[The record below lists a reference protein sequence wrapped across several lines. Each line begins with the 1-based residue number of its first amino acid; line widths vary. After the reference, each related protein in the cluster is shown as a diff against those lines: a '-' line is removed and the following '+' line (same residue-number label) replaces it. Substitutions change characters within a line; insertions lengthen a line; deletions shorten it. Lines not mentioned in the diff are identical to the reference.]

1 VKLATHAVT
10 GHKVAVKILNKSK
23 IKQLGME
30 EKVQRE
36 INILHLCTH
45 PHIIRLYEVI
55 DTPTDIFLV
64 NEYVSGGELF
74 DYIVSKGRLSADEAR
89 NFFHQIISGV
99 EYCHFQKIV
108 HRDLKPENLLLDAN
122 LNIKIADFG
131 LSNLMRDG
139 DFLRTSCG
147 SPNYA
152 APEVISGH
160 LYAGPEVD
168 VWSCGVI
175 LYALLCGS
183 LPFDDESIPNLF
195 KKIKSGMYSLPTH
208 LSQLAKNLIPRM
220 LEVDPMKRITIP
232 EIRLHPWF
240 QHKLPPYLRH
250 PPELMEKQERIVDQE
265 VIDEVMKLPF
275 HKAYGNSL
283 SSHNNPINGLI
294 IASGGNTAAAA
305 AGAQHHH
312 HHHHAVVAASALFPT
327 GIVTRELVERAAALE
342 DSRDSDAVPKL
353 LRDLRCAY
361 ELILDHK
368 HTRLR
373 VMEVARAI
381 KEAAS
386 ATPPAFSPGG
396 SRGTTPG
403 GGSNN
408 SAHYGGNSN
417 NRYHNNYS
425 SNSSYNSTSQSPTTA
440 GAGAGAAAHAAAA
453 SSPSAQARLAEEAT
467 RALMQPRP
475 PRSIGGGPGGS
486 NSHSPYYPQQPHLP
500 GPGPPSGSTSVGGGG
515 VGGGGGGHPVIQM
528 TSSIPGNTGM
538 IAQHQHGRRT
548 RRWYLGIQSKKDPA
562 HVMNEVYKALMALG
576 CEWLQLSSYRIKCKW
591 RPNVSWSGGGGGG
604 SGSADGVG
612 GCATS
617 PSAGMAAFSIPTAGG
632 ATPEA
637 AWAKQQSQEQQQAL
651 PKSQSDSMDVDEK
664 ISGQG
669 TTSSSANGC
678 DMKVLASEGSAHFA
692 RVPNLSTPDY
702 SIKIGLTLY
711 KVQQNIYLLDF
722 QKMTGDA
729 FSFMT
734 LCANIITELKTLSA
748 ASKAQQLMAQQQQAV
763 AAAAAQQQAM
773 QQHLHQQQQQ
783 AGGGQ
788 QRYGGPPPAGPK

>member
-1 VKLATHAVT
+1 MDQAPIQIGQFILGKNLGIGAFGKVKEATHVVT
-10 GHKVAVKILNKSK
+10 GHKVAVKILNKAK

-64 NEYVSGGELF
+64 IEYVSNGELF

-89 NFFHQIISGV
+89 NFFHQIVSGV
-99 EYCHFQKIV
+99 EYCHFQKVV
-108 HRDLKPENLLLDAN
+108 HRDLKPENLLLDEN

-183 LPFDDESIPNLF
+183 LPFDDESIPSLF

-250 PPELMEKQERIVDQE
+250 PPELMEKQERVVDSE
-265 VIDEVMKLPF
+265 VIEEVLKLPF
-275 HKAYGNSL
+275 HKAYGTI
-283 SSHNNPINGLI
+283 SH
-294 IASGGNTAAAA
+294 SGSNHMLDGGVNM
-305 AGAQHHH
+305 AQHQ
-312 HHHHAVVAASALFPT
+312 FPQ
-327 GIVTRELVERAAALE
+327 GVVTRELVERAAALE
-342 DSRDSDAVPKL
+342 DNRDSGTPKL

-381 KEAAS
+381 KEATS

-403 GGSNN
+403 GQ
-408 SAHYGGNSN
+408 YGGM
-417 NRYHNNYS
+417 RYS
-425 SNSSYNSTSQSPTTA
+425 SSGGSYDGRYGGAPYSSSQSPTA
-440 GAGAGAAAHAAAA
+440 LN
-453 SSPSAQARLAEEAT
+453 SNSPSNQARLAEEAT
-467 RALMQPRP
+467 RALMQPGAGMQQSQQP
-475 PRSIGGGPGGS
+475 PQSIGVS
-486 NSHSPYYPQQPHLP
+486 S
-500 GPGPPSGSTSVGGGG
+500 
-515 VGGGGGGHPVIQM
+515 HPVVQM

-562 HVMNEVYKALMALG
+562 HVMTEVYKALTALD

-591 RPNVSWSGGGGGG
+591 RPNSE
-604 SGSADGVG
+604 SARLGMG
-612 GCATS
+612 YNTM
-617 PSAGMAAFSIPTAGG
+617 PSAGGESIAAAMDTDGAMDMDVEKDKKRTGG
-632 ATPEA
+632 ARV
-637 AWAKQQSQEQQQAL
+637 SL
-651 PKSQSDSMDVDEK
+651 
-664 ISGQG
+664 
-669 TTSSSANGC
+669 
-678 DMKVLASEGSAHFA
+678 MKVVGGENGHD
-692 RVPNLSTPDY
+692 VPVPILSTPDY
-702 SIKIGLTLY
+702 AIKIGLTLY

-722 QKMTGDA
+722 QKKTGDA

-748 ASKAQQLMAQQQQAV
+748 ASKQQALLAQQQ

-773 QQHLHQQQQQ
+773 QQ
-783 AGGGQ
+783 AGFPQGV
-788 QRYGGPPPAGPK
+788 KK

>member
-1 VKLATHAVT
+1 M
-10 GHKVAVKILNKSK
+10 KILNKAK

-74 DYIVSKGRLSADEAR
+74 DYIVSKGRLSSDEAR
-89 NFFHQIISGV
+89 NFFHQIVSGV

-108 HRDLKPENLLLDAN
+108 HRDLKPENLLLDSN

-195 KKIKSGMYSLPTH
+195 KKIKSGMYSLPSH
-208 LSQLAKNLIPRM
+208 LSQLARNLIPRM

-250 PPELMEKQERIVDQE
+250 PPDLMEKQERVVDPQ

-275 HKAYGNSL
+275 HKAYENMTIPNST
-283 SSHNNPINGLI
+283 SSNPGGDNRNPN
-294 IASGGNTAAAA
+294 AAMTSGQTT
-305 AGAQHHH
+305 QP
-312 HHHHAVVAASALFPT
+312 FF
-327 GIVTRELVERAAALE
+327 ITRELVEAAAALE
-342 DSRDSDAVPKL
+342 DSREDDAPKFV
-353 LRDLRCAY
+353 RDLRVAY

-381 KEAAS
+381 QEAAS
-386 ATPPAFSPGG
+386 ATPPAFSPGA
-396 SRGTTPG
+396 SRGASPG
-403 GGSNN
+403 TRSGYSSRGS
-408 SAHYGGNSN
+408 YIQ
-417 NRYHNNYS
+417 S
-425 SNSSYNSTSQSPTTA
+425 SNS
-440 GAGAGAAAHAAAA
+440 
-453 SSPSAQARLAEEAT
+453 PSLHHPDAQMRLAEEAAQSLMKNT
-467 RALMQPRP
+467 VGRAVM
-475 PRSIGGGPGGS
+475 
-486 NSHSPYYPQQPHLP
+486 
-500 GPGPPSGSTSVGGGG
+500 GG
-515 VGGGGGGHPVIQM
+515 VGSSHHRSLSLNNSQHQILPPAPPSLPMPGGMSVSGSSTPVVQM
-528 TSSIPGNTGM
+528 QSSIPGNVGM
-538 IAQHQHGRRT
+538 IAQHQQGRRN

-562 HVMNEVYKALMALG
+562 HVMTEVYKALMALG
-576 CEWLQLSSYRIKCKW
+576 CDWLQLSSYRIKCRW
-591 RPNVSWSGGGGGG
+591 RPQSGRMMN
-604 SGSADGVG
+604 
-612 GCATS
+612 
-617 PSAGMAAFSIPTAGG
+617 MALNQPMAGG
-632 ATPEA
+632 ETVNA
-637 AWAKQQSQEQQQAL
+637 AWNNTKGHGENFLDHGGHKANNPGL
-651 PKSQSDSMDVDEK
+651 
-664 ISGQG
+664 
-669 TTSSSANGC
+669 TTTAC
-678 DMKVLASEGSAHFA
+678 RMKVIGGDDGHSVQ
-692 RVPNLSTPDY
+692 VPNLNTPEY
-702 SIKIGLTLY
+702 CIKIGLTLY

-748 ASKAQQLMAQQQQAV
+748 ANKKQQQLLAQQQVAMAQQQAAMQ
-763 AAAAAQQQAM
+763 AAASGVM
-773 QQHLHQQQQQ
+773 P
-783 AGGGQ
+783 GV
-788 QRYGGPPPAGPK
+788 PP

>member
-1 VKLATHAVT
+1 MKLATHVVT
-10 GHKVAVKILNKSK
+10 GHKVAVKILNKAK

-45 PHIIRLYEVI
+45 PHIIRLYEVV

-64 NEYVSGGELF
+64 IEYVSGGELF

-250 PPELMEKQERIVDQE
+250 PPELMEKQERISDSE
-265 VIDEVMKLPF
+265 VIDEVLKLPF
-275 HKAYGNSL
+275 HKAYGTLTQSGANHML
-283 SSHNNPINGLI
+283 NG
-294 IASGGNTAAAA
+294 GVNM
-305 AGAQHHH
+305 AQHQ
-312 HHHHAVVAASALFPT
+312 FPR
-327 GIVTRELVERAAALE
+327 GIITRELVERAAALE
-342 DSRDSDAVPKL
+342 DSRDSDTPKL

-386 ATPPAFSPGG
+386 ATPPAFSPSG
-396 SRGTTPG
+396 SRGATPG
-403 GGSNN
+403 GS
-408 SAHYGGNSN
+408 HYGS
-417 NRYHNNYS
+417 RYS
-425 SNSSYNSTSQSPTTA
+425 SSGGGSYDGRYGSGATYSNSQSPTA
-440 GAGAGAAAHAAAA
+440 LHAN
-453 SSPSAQARLAEEAT
+453 SPSNQARLAEEAT
-467 RALMQPRP
+467 RALMQPGVGQMQQ
-475 PRSIGGGPGGS
+475 S
-486 NSHSPYYPQQPHLP
+486 QQPP
-500 GPGPPSGSTSVGGGG
+500 QNVVG
-515 VGGGGGGHPVIQM
+515 VGSHPVVQM

-562 HVMNEVYKALMALG
+562 HVMTEVYKALMALG

-591 RPNVSWSGGGGGG
+591 RPNGTNGAYGQQQVFGM
-604 SGSADGVG
+604 V
-612 GCATS
+612 
-617 PSAGMAAFSIPTAGG
+617 PSAGGESPDAAWLNRGG
-632 ATPEA
+632 AMDTDGA
-637 AWAKQQSQEQQQAL
+637 M
-651 PKSQSDSMDVDEK
+651 DMDVEK
-664 ISGQG
+664 DKKRF
-669 TTSSSANGC
+669 SARSL
-678 DMKVLASEGSAHFA
+678 MKVVGGDDGHNVL
-692 RVPNLSTPDY
+692 VPNLSTSDY

-722 QKMTGDA
+722 QKKTGDA

-748 ASKAQQLMAQQQQAV
+748 ASKQQQQQA
-763 AAAAAQQQAM
+763 ALLAQQQAAAQQQAM
-773 QQHLHQQQQQ
+773 QQ
-783 AGGGQ
+783 GGFSHPQGMQ
-788 QRYGGPPPAGPK
+788 K

>member
-1 VKLATHAVT
+1 
-10 GHKVAVKILNKSK
+10 
-23 IKQLGME
+23 ME

-45 PHIIRLYEVI
+45 PHIIRLYEVV

-183 LPFDDESIPNLF
+183 LPFDDESIPHLF

-250 PPELMEKQERIVDQE
+250 PPELMEKQERVVDGE
-265 VIDEVMKLPF
+265 VIDEVMNLPF
-275 HKAYGNSL
+275 HKALQG
-283 SSHNNPINGLI
+283 
-294 IASGGNTAAAA
+294 SG
-305 AGAQHHH
+305 
-312 HHHHAVVAASALFPT
+312 FPSNQ
-327 GIVTRELVERAAALE
+327 IVTREMVASAAALE
-342 DSRDSDAVPKL
+342 DNRESDTPKL
-353 LRDLRCAY
+353 WRDLRCAY

-373 VMEVARAI
+373 VMEVARAN

-386 ATPPAFSPGG
+386 ATPPAFSPGA
-396 SRGTTPG
+396 SRGATPG
-403 GGSNN
+403 GHFGTRYSIGSGSSGSYDGRN
-408 SAHYGGNSN
+408 YPGGSI
-417 NRYHNNYS
+417 
-425 SNSSYNSTSQSPTTA
+425 QSPSMNA
-440 GAGAGAAAHAAAA
+440 PLNQ
-453 SSPSAQARLAEEAT
+453 SRLAEEAT
-467 RALMQPRP
+467 RALMQTGQSTP
-475 PRSIGGGPGGS
+475 PVPAAI
-486 NSHSPYYPQQPHLP
+486 
-500 GPGPPSGSTSVGGGG
+500 V
-515 VGGGGGGHPVIQM
+515 QM
-528 TSSIPGNTGM
+528 TSSIPGNIGM
-538 IAQHQHGRRT
+538 IAQHQHGRRN

-562 HVMNEVYKALMALG
+562 HVMKEVYKALYSLG
-576 CEWLQLSSYRIKCKW
+576 CEWLQLSSYRIKCRW
-591 RPNVSWSGGGGGG
+591 RPNIARQGGYNLSAWKQAQQSGLNEN
-604 SGSADGVG
+604 
-612 GCATS
+612 ATEMEVDNH
-617 PSAGMAAFSIPTAGG
+617 GEMRVIAGG
-632 ATPEA
+632 DGHYTP
-637 AWAKQQSQEQQQAL
+637 
-651 PKSQSDSMDVDEK
+651 
-664 ISGQG
+664 
-669 TTSSSANGC
+669 
-678 DMKVLASEGSAHFA
+678 
-692 RVPNLSTPDY
+692 VPNLSTQDY
-702 SIKIGLTLY
+702 CIKIGLTLY
-711 KVQQNIYLLDF
+711 KVQQSIYLLDF

-748 ASKAQQLMAQQQQAV
+748 ASK
-763 AAAAAQQQAM
+763 
-773 QQHLHQQQQQ
+773 QQQQQ
-783 AGGGQ
+783 AMMAQ
-788 QRYGGPPPAGPK
+788 QQVLVDQQVPVDMQQQYSGMSK

>member
-1 VKLATHAVT
+1 MEQAPVQIGQFILGKNLGIGAFGKVKLATHAVT
-10 GHKVAVKILNKSK
+10 GHKVAVKILNKAK

-250 PPELMEKQERIVDQE
+250 PPELMEKQERVVDRE

-275 HKAYGNSL
+275 HKAYGSMTSN
-283 SSHNNPINGLI
+283 
-294 IASGGNTAAAA
+294 GGNHLMN
-305 AGAQHHH
+305 GVMNVPQHQLPH
-312 HHHHAVVAASALFPT
+312 
-327 GIVTRELVERAAALE
+327 GIITRELVERAAALE
-342 DSRDSDAVPKL
+342 DNRDSDTPKV

-403 GGSNN
+403 GS
-408 SAHYGGNSN
+408 HYGGNRYASGGGSYDGRQYGSN
-417 NRYHNNYS
+417 ISYS
-425 SNSSYNSTSQSPTTA
+425 STSM
-440 GAGAGAAAHAAAA
+440 
-453 SSPSAQARLAEEAT
+453 SPSAATHGASPSNQARLAEEAA
-467 RALMQPRP
+467 RALMQP
-475 PRSIGGGPGGS
+475 GGS
-486 NSHSPYYPQQPHLP
+486 QQAQYQASSQQAPSP
-500 GPGPPSGSTSVGGGG
+500 VG
-515 VGGGGGGHPVIQM
+515 VSGHPVVQM

-591 RPNVSWSGGGGGG
+591 KPNVPRGTYRNNFGMVPPAGGETPDGAWNKAD
-604 SGSADGVG
+604 ADG
-612 GCATS
+612 
-617 PSAGMAAFSIPTAGG
+617 
-632 ATPEA
+632 
-637 AWAKQQSQEQQQAL
+637 
-651 PKSQSDSMDVDEK
+651 SMDVAMDVDAKEK
-664 ISGQG
+664 RSAVQSKMRVISGDDG
-669 TTSSSANGC
+669 H
-678 DMKVLASEGSAHFA
+678 LA
-692 RVPNLSTPDY
+692 RVPNLSMHDY

-722 QKMTGDA
+722 QKTTGDA

-748 ASKAQQLMAQQQQAV
+748 ASKQAQQALLVQQQA
-763 AAAAAQQQAM
+763 AAAAAQQHTM
-773 QQHLHQQQQQ
+773 Q
-783 AGGGQ
+783 GG
-788 QRYGGPPPAGPK
+788 RYQGMSK

>member
-1 VKLATHAVT
+1 MDQAPVQIGQFILGKNLGIGAFGKVKLATHAVT
-10 GHKVAVKILNKSK
+10 GHKVAVKILNKAK

-208 LSQLAKNLIPRM
+208 LSQLARNLIPRM

-250 PPELMEKQERIVDQE
+250 PPELMEKQERVVDSE

-275 HKAYGNSL
+275 HKVPL
-283 SSHNNPINGLI
+283 HFPI
-294 IASGGNTAAAA
+294 
-305 AGAQHHH
+305 
-312 HHHHAVVAASALFPT
+312 
-327 GIVTRELVERAAALE
+327 TRELVEQAAALE
-342 DSRDSDAVPKL
+342 DSRDSETTPKL

-381 KEAAS
+381 QEAAS

-396 SRGTTPG
+396 SRGATPG
-403 GGSNN
+403 GSGS
-408 SAHYGGNSN
+408 
-417 NRYHNNYS
+417 
-425 SNSSYNSTSQSPTTA
+425 
-440 GAGAGAAAHAAAA
+440 GA
-453 SSPSAQARLAEEAT
+453 
-467 RALMQPRP
+467 
-475 PRSIGGGPGGS
+475 GGPGGITAGS
-486 NSHSPYYPQQPHLP
+486 
-500 GPGPPSGSTSVGGGG
+500 GPGSFDARYHHHHPSGQSPLLGQPPAGVAEEAARQLLQTSQVSNPTP
-515 VGGGGGGHPVIQM
+515 PVVQM
-528 TSSIPGNTGM
+528 MSSIPGNETM

-562 HVMNEVYKALMALG
+562 HVMKEVYKALHALG
-576 CEWLQLSSYRIKCKW
+576 CEWLQLSSYRIKCRW
-591 RPNVSWSGGGGGG
+591 RPNIARGGGTQV
-604 SGSADGVG
+604 SAWKT
-612 GCATS
+612 AQQQY
-617 PSAGMAAFSIPTAGG
+617 AAMAAGG
-632 ATPEA
+632 ALEDDV
-637 AWAKQQSQEQQQAL
+637 SMEIEQQKVAA
-651 PKSQSDSMDVDEK
+651 
-664 ISGQG
+664 
-669 TTSSSANGC
+669 TTANHMRVIAG
-678 DMKVLASEGSAHFA
+678 DDGHYKG
-692 RVPNLSTPDY
+692 VPNLSTPDY
-702 SIKIGLTLY
+702 CIKIGLTLY
-711 KVQQNIYLLDF
+711 KVQQSIYLLDF

-748 ASKAQQLMAQQQQAV
+748 ASKQQQQQQQQQA
-763 AAAAAQQQAM
+763 ALMAAAAQQQ
-773 QQHLHQQQQQ
+773 QQQQQ
-783 AGGGQ
+783 Q
-788 QRYGGPPPAGPK
+788 QHP

>member
-1 VKLATHAVT
+1 MEQPPVQIGQYVLGKNLGIGAFGKVKLATHAIT
-10 GHKVAVKILNKSK
+10 GHKVAVKILNKAK

-89 NFFHQIISGV
+89 NFFHQIVSGV

-108 HRDLKPENLLLDAN
+108 HRDLKPENLLLDSN

-195 KKIKSGMYSLPTH
+195 KKIKSGMYSLPSH
-208 LSQLAKNLIPRM
+208 LSQLARNLIPRM

-250 PPELMEKQERIVDQE
+250 PPELMEKQERVIDPA

-275 HKAYGNSL
+275 HKAYQHLMEGGMMNGNGVPLNQPTHSL
-283 SSHNNPINGLI
+283 IS
-294 IASGGNTAAAA
+294 
-305 AGAQHHH
+305 
-312 HHHHAVVAASALFPT
+312 
-327 GIVTRELVERAAALE
+327 RELVESAASLE
-342 DSRDSDAVPKL
+342 DCREDGAPKV
-353 LRDLRCAY
+353 LRDLRVAY

-381 KEAAS
+381 REAAS

-403 GGSNN
+403 GYPGSMGSAPGSYAGSGYGSAN
-408 SAHYGGNSN
+408 SPSTH
-417 NRYHNNYS
+417 HNQV
-425 SNSSYNSTSQSPTTA
+425 SQS
-440 GAGAGAAAHAAAA
+440 
-453 SSPSAQARLAEEAT
+453 RMAEEAAK
-467 RALMQPRP
+467 ALLQPGAARGSGGGTIHTP
-475 PRSIGGGPGGS
+475 PPSSIPSSIGSGA
-486 NSHSPYYPQQPHLP
+486 SPH
-500 GPGPPSGSTSVGGGG
+500 V
-515 VGGGGGGHPVIQM
+515 VQM
-528 TSSIPGNTGM
+528 QSSIPGNIGM
-538 IAQHQHGRRT
+538 IAQHQHGRRN

-562 HVMNEVYKALMALG
+562 HVMTEVYKALMALG
-576 CEWLQLSSYRIKCKW
+576 CEWLQLSSYRIKCRWK
-591 RPNVSWSGGGGGG
+591 PNMSRESLKRQIAMPMAGGETPDRAWDSGGG
-604 SGSADGVG
+604 ATDMNIDDDGKQYPNESKTKCMG
-612 GCATS
+612 TS
-617 PSAGMAAFSIPTAGG
+617 NAVS
-632 ATPEA
+632 
-637 AWAKQQSQEQQQAL
+637 
-651 PKSQSDSMDVDEK
+651 
-664 ISGQG
+664 
-669 TTSSSANGC
+669 
-678 DMKVLASEGSAHFA
+678 
-692 RVPNLSTPDY
+692 VPDLSTKEY
-702 SIKIGLTLY
+702 CIKIGLTLY
-711 KVQQNIYLLDF
+711 KVQQSIYLLDF

-748 ASKAQQLMAQQQQAV
+748 ASKQQQALLAQQQA
-763 AAAAAQQQAM
+763 AAAAAQQQAV
-773 QQHLHQQQQQ
+773 LAA
-783 AGGGQ
+783 AGGRQ
-788 QRYGGPPPAGPK
+788 FHPHK

>member
-1 VKLATHAVT
+1 
-10 GHKVAVKILNKSK
+10 
-23 IKQLGME
+23 ME

-122 LNIKIADFG
+122 DNIKIADFG

-250 PPELMEKQERIVDQE
+250 PPELMEKQERVVDAQ

-275 HKAYGNSL
+275 HKAYGSFA
-283 SSHNNPINGLI
+283 HQNGT
-294 IASGGNTAAAA
+294 SNHSMNGS
-305 AGAQHHH
+305 
-312 HHHHAVVAASALFPT
+312 AVPQCPT
-327 GIVTRELVERAAALE
+327 VSRELIEKAAALE
-342 DSRDSDAVPKL
+342 DNRDSDTPKL

-396 SRGTTPG
+396 SRGATPG
-403 GGSNN
+403 GSHYGSN
-408 SAHYGGNSN
+408 SGRYGAGASGGSYDGRSYGSN
-417 NRYHNNYS
+417 Q
-425 SNSSYNSTSQSPTTA
+425 SYTSSQSPTTLN
-440 GAGAGAAAHAAAA
+440 
-453 SSPSAQARLAEEAT
+453 SPANQARVAEEAT
-467 RALMQPRP
+467 RALTQPGSQQHSMPHP
-475 PRSIGGGPGGS
+475 PASVAQTPPIG
-486 NSHSPYYPQQPHLP
+486 
-500 GPGPPSGSTSVGGGG
+500 VVG
-515 VGGGGGGHPVIQM
+515 VGSHPVVQM

-562 HVMNEVYKALMALG
+562 HVMTEVYKALMALG
-576 CEWLQLSSYRIKCKW
+576 CQWLQLSSYRIKCKW
-591 RPNVSWSGGGGGG
+591 RPNGPRQSVIPGFHSGFSGMSMPAGGETP
-604 SGSADGVG
+604 D
-612 GCATS
+612 
-617 PSAGMAAFSIPTAGG
+617 AAFQKTSG
-632 ATPEA
+632 AM
-637 AWAKQQSQEQQQAL
+637 
-651 PKSQSDSMDVDEK
+651 DMDGDVSMDGGKEK
-664 ISGQG
+664 Q
-669 TTSSSANGC
+669 SSPHKAP
-678 DMKVLASEGSAHFA
+678 DFMKVVAGDDGHQVT
-692 RVPNLSTPDY
+692 VPNLSTENY

-722 QKMTGDA
+722 QKKTGDA

-748 ASKAQQLMAQQQQAV
+748 ASRQQQLLQQQQA

-773 QQHLHQQQQQ
+773 Q
-783 AGGGQ
+783 A
-788 QRYGGPPPAGPK
+788 QRHALSGN

>member
-1 VKLATHAVT
+1 
-10 GHKVAVKILNKSK
+10 
-23 IKQLGME
+23 ME

-64 NEYVSGGELF
+64 NEYVAGGELF

-122 LNIKIADFG
+122 NNIKLADFG

-139 DFLRTSCG
+139 EFLRTSCG

-232 EIRLHPWF
+232 EIRMHPWF

-265 VIDEVMKLPF
+265 VIDEVMELPF
-275 HKAYGNSL
+275 HKAYGNHAL
-283 SSHNNPINGLI
+283 PNNNNNNNNGPN
-294 IASGGNTAAAA
+294 APPPGQQQQQQP
-305 AGAQHHH
+305 QHP
-312 HHHHAVVAASALFPT
+312 FPT
-327 GIVTRELVERAAALE
+327 GLVTRELVETAAALE
-342 DSRDSDAVPKL
+342 DSRDSDAPKM

-381 KEAAS
+381 QEAAS

-403 GGSNN
+403 G
-408 SAHYGGNSN
+408 HYG
-417 NRYHNNYS
+417 RYGGGGGSAGSGGDGRTGYS
-425 SNSSYNSTSQSPTTA
+425 SYSSQRSQSPTA
-440 GAGAGAAAHAAAA
+440 G
-453 SSPSAQARLAEEAT
+453 SQQTTPPQQQLLQSRLAEEAT
-467 RALMQPRP
+467 RALMHT
-475 PRSIGGGPGGS
+475 GGGS
-486 NSHSPYYPQQPHLP
+486 A
-500 GPGPPSGSTSVGGGG
+500 SGSSGGGT
-515 VGGGGGGHPVIQM
+515 GGAPHGYSQPSTPPTAVSVGGHPVVQM

-562 HVMNEVYKALMALG
+562 HVMTEVYKALTALG

-591 RPNVSWSGGGGGG
+591 RPNGPRSS
-604 SGSADGVG
+604 SHASAAFGM
-612 GCATS
+612 
-617 PSAGMAAFSIPTAGG
+617 PSAGSDSSPTAAGAAGG
-632 ATPEA
+632 SSWGKPPP
-637 AWAKQQSQEQQQAL
+637 QRG
-651 PKSQSDSMDVDEK
+651 PSDASMEIDVDSPDQK
-664 ISGQG
+664 K
-669 TTSSSANGC
+669 SSASSPALHLSGTEGN
-678 DMKVLASEGSAHFA
+678 MTVMSSEAGEYV
-692 RVPNLSTPDY
+692 RVPNLSTSEY

-711 KVQQNIYLLDF
+711 KVQQHIYLLDF

-748 ASKAQQLMAQQQQAV
+748 ASRQAQQQALYLAQQQQ
-763 AAAAAQQQAM
+763 
-773 QQHLHQQQQQ
+773 QHQHR
-783 AGGGQ
+783 ASGAPATTSTTTASRSRITATGGWRWCCFGTGTT
-788 QRYGGPPPAGPK
+788 RWCTAFLTTNNS

>member
-1 VKLATHAVT
+1 LIPPLARTLVLQVKLATHAVT
-10 GHKVAVKILNKSK
+10 GHKVAVKILNKAK

-45 PHIIRLYEVI
+45 PHIIRLYEVV

-195 KKIKSGMYSLPTH
+195 KKIKSGMYALPTH

-250 PPELMEKQERIVDQE
+250 PPELIEKQERIVDQE

-275 HKAYGNSL
+275 HKAYGGL
-283 SSHNNPINGLI
+283 VQNNGMLNGNMTIPQQQVFPNGI
-294 IASGGNTAAAA
+294 I
-305 AGAQHHH
+305 
-312 HHHHAVVAASALFPT
+312 
-327 GIVTRELVERAAALE
+327 TRELVERAAALE
-342 DSRDSDAVPKL
+342 DSRDSDASKL
-353 LRDLRCAY
+353 LKDLRCAY

-403 GGSNN
+403 GHYSNRY
-408 SAHYGGNSN
+408 SAGNSYDG
-417 NRYHNNYS
+417 RTHS
-425 SNSSYNSTSQSPTTA
+425 SNMSYNSTSQSPT
-440 GAGAGAAAHAAAA
+440 AAHT
-453 SSPSAQARLAEEAT
+453 SPSPSSQQARLAEETT
-467 RALMQPRP
+467 RALMQP
-475 PRSIGGGPGGS
+475 GGS
-486 NSHSPYYPQQPHLP
+486 KGQYPLSNVSGQT
-500 GPGPPSGSTSVGGGG
+500 PPPTVG
-515 VGGGGGGHPVIQM
+515 VGGHPVVQM

-562 HVMNEVYKALMALG
+562 HVMTEVYKALMALG

-591 RPNVSWSGGGGGG
+591 RPNLPKSHPGGF
-604 SGSADGVG
+604 AI
-612 GCATS
+612 
-617 PSAGMAAFSIPTAGG
+617 PSAGGE
-632 ATPEA
+632 TPQA
-637 AWAKQQSQEQQQAL
+637 AWAQA
-651 PKSQSDSMDVDEK
+651 SAARGQSDSSMEIDADNKDKKAPSNV
-664 ISGQG
+664 S
-669 TTSSSANGC
+669 
-678 DMKVLASEGSAHFA
+678 MKVIAGDDGHLL
-692 RVPNLSTPDY
+692 RVPILSTPDY

-748 ASKAQQLMAQQQQAV
+748 ASKQAQQQALLAQQH
-763 AAAAAQQQAM
+763 AAAAAQQQAI
-773 QQHLHQQQQQ
+773 QQGARFTPGAQ
-783 AGGGQ
+783 
-788 QRYGGPPPAGPK
+788 GPPK

>member
-1 VKLATHAVT
+1 MEQPPVQIGQYILGKNLGIGAFGKVKLATHAIT
-10 GHKVAVKILNKSK
+10 NHKVAVKILNKAK

-89 NFFHQIISGV
+89 NFFHQIVSGV

-108 HRDLKPENLLLDAN
+108 HRDLKPENLLLDSN

-195 KKIKSGMYSLPTH
+195 KKIKSGMYSLPSH
-208 LSQLAKNLIPRM
+208 LSQLARNLIPRM

-250 PPELMEKQERIVDQE
+250 PPELMEKQERVVDPA
-265 VIDEVMKLPF
+265 VIDEVLKLPF
-275 HKAYGNSL
+275 HKAYQHLMNGAAMNGGPNSVPQNQP
-283 SSHNNPINGLI
+283 HPLI
-294 IASGGNTAAAA
+294 
-305 AGAQHHH
+305 
-312 HHHHAVVAASALFPT
+312 P
-327 GIVTRELVERAAALE
+327 RELVERAAALE
-342 DSRDSDAVPKL
+342 DTREEGAPKV
-353 LRDLRCAY
+353 LRDLRVAY

-381 KEAAS
+381 REAAS

-403 GGSNN
+403 GYAGSMGSVPGSYAGSGYG
-408 SAHYGGNSN
+408 SAN
-417 NRYHNNYS
+417 
-425 SNSSYNSTSQSPTTA
+425 
-440 GAGAGAAAHAAAA
+440 
-453 SSPSAQARLAEEAT
+453 SPSAHHHGQLGQSRVAEEAA
-467 RALMQPRP
+467 RALLHPGTARGGA
-475 PRSIGGGPGGS
+475 GGGPTHTPPPSSIPSSILSGGS
-486 NSHSPYYPQQPHLP
+486 PH
-500 GPGPPSGSTSVGGGG
+500 V
-515 VGGGGGGHPVIQM
+515 VQM
-528 TSSIPGNTGM
+528 QSSIPGNIGM
-538 IAQHQHGRRT
+538 IAQHQHGRRN

-562 HVMNEVYKALMALG
+562 HVMTEVYKALMALG
-576 CEWLQLSSYRIKCKW
+576 CEWLQLSSYRIKCRWK
-591 RPNVSWSGGGGGG
+591 PNVPRESLRRQMMFPESGGETPDRAWEN
-604 SGSADGVG
+604 S
-612 GCATS
+612 
-617 PSAGMAAFSIPTAGG
+617 GG
-632 ATPEA
+632 ATDMNIDDDGKLNTHEI
-637 AWAKQQSQEQQQAL
+637 KT
-651 PKSQSDSMDVDEK
+651 KCVGTDDDVSIPD
-664 ISGQG
+664 
-669 TTSSSANGC
+669 
-678 DMKVLASEGSAHFA
+678 
-692 RVPNLSTPDY
+692 LSTKEY
-702 SIKIGLTLY
+702 CIKCGLTLY
-711 KVQQNIYLLDF
+711 KVQQSIYLLDF

-748 ASKAQQLMAQQQQAV
+748 ASKHQQALLAQQQA
-763 AAAAAQQQAM
+763 AAAAAQQQAAIAA
-773 QQHLHQQQQQ
+773 
-783 AGGGQ
+783 AGSRQ
-788 QRYGGPPPAGPK
+788 FHPHK

>member
-1 VKLATHAVT
+1 
-10 GHKVAVKILNKSK
+10 
-23 IKQLGME
+23 ME

-74 DYIVSKGRLSADEAR
+74 DYIVSKGRLSSDEAR
-89 NFFHQIISGV
+89 NFFHQIVSGV

-108 HRDLKPENLLLDAN
+108 HRDLKPENLLLDSN

-195 KKIKSGMYSLPTH
+195 KKIKSGMYSLPSH
-208 LSQLAKNLIPRM
+208 LSQLARNLIPRM

-250 PPELMEKQERIVDQE
+250 PPELMEKQERVVDPQ

-275 HKAYGNSL
+275 HKAYDHLSNGNHSNIMN
-283 SSHNNPINGLI
+283 SNGVHQPLI
-294 IASGGNTAAAA
+294 S
-305 AGAQHHH
+305 
-312 HHHHAVVAASALFPT
+312 
-327 GIVTRELVERAAALE
+327 RELVEVAAALE
-342 DSRDSDAVPKL
+342 DSRENDAPKVV
-353 LRDLRCAY
+353 RDLRVAY

-373 VMEVARAI
+373 VMEVARAM
-381 KEAAS
+381 EMAAS
-386 ATPPAFSPGG
+386 ATPPAFSPGA
-396 SRGTTPG
+396 SRGTSPG
-403 GGSNN
+403 GGR
-408 SAHYGGNSN
+408 A
-417 NRYHNNYS
+417 S
-425 SNSSYNSTSQSPTTA
+425 SGYTSRGSSYGHHSASESQ
-440 GAGAGAAAHAAAA
+440 
-453 SSPSAQARLAEEAT
+453 RMAEEA
-467 RALMQPRP
+467 AQLLMQR
-475 PRSIGGGPGGS
+475 GS
-486 NSHSPYYPQQPHLP
+486 NSGSSSVHERMRSGNQSSQVIPPPTPPSLVIP
-500 GPGPPSGSTSVGGGG
+500 GPGTGNNT
-515 VGGGGGGHPVIQM
+515 PVVQM
-528 TSSIPGNTGM
+528 QSSIPGNVGM
-538 IAQHQHGRRT
+538 IAQHQHGRRN

-562 HVMNEVYKALMALG
+562 HVMTEVYKALLALG
-576 CEWLQLSSYRIKCKW
+576 CEWLQLSSYRIKCRW
-591 RPNVSWSGGGGGG
+591 RPNAPNGKIAPDPRRGSSIPQPMAGGENPDGAWNQNLQNSVGDAHGSDMAIDDDMQQGGGNR
-604 SGSADGVG
+604 
-612 GCATS
+612 
-617 PSAGMAAFSIPTAGG
+617 
-632 ATPEA
+632 EN
-637 AWAKQQSQEQQQAL
+637 K
-651 PKSQSDSMDVDEK
+651 
-664 ISGQG
+664 
-669 TTSSSANGC
+669 
-678 DMKVLASEGSAHFA
+678 MKVIAGDDGHYVQ
-692 RVPNLSTPDY
+692 VPNLNTPDY
-702 SIKIGLTLY
+702 CIKIGLTLY

-748 ASKAQQLMAQQQQAV
+748 ASKQQQAQQQALLAQQQQQQALL
-763 AAAAAQQQAM
+763 AQQQAM
-773 QQHLHQQQQQ
+773 QQQQ
-783 AGGGQ
+783 GGG
-788 QRYGGPPPAGPK
+788 GIP

>member
-1 VKLATHAVT
+1 MEQAPVQIGQYILGKNLGIGAFGKVKLATHAVT
-10 GHKVAVKILNKSK
+10 GHKVAVKILNKAK

-89 NFFHQIISGV
+89 NFFHQIVSGV

-108 HRDLKPENLLLDAN
+108 HRDLKPENLLLDSN

-195 KKIKSGMYSLPTH
+195 KKIKSGMYSLPSH
-208 LSQLAKNLIPRM
+208 LSQLARNLIPRM

-250 PPELMEKQERIVDQE
+250 PPELMEKQERVVDAQ

-275 HKAYGNSL
+275 HKAFAHLNNNGGGHGVNGSL
-283 SSHNNPINGLI
+283 P
-294 IASGGNTAAAA
+294 
-305 AGAQHHH
+305 QHQHF
-312 HHHHAVVAASALFPT
+312 V
-327 GIVTRELVERAAALE
+327 VTRELVEAAAALE
-342 DSRDSDAVPKL
+342 DSRENDAPKII
-353 LRDLRCAY
+353 RDLRVAY

-381 KEAAS
+381 QEAAS
-386 ATPPAFSPGG
+386 ATPPAFSPGA
-396 SRGTTPG
+396 SRGATPG
-403 GGSNN
+403 GRGGSGYGSHHHISGAGSYGHS
-408 SAHYGGNSN
+408 SALSH
-417 NRYHNNYS
+417 
-425 SNSSYNSTSQSPTTA
+425 SPT
-440 GAGAGAAAHAAAA
+440 GAHAAQAA
-453 SSPSAQARLAEEAT
+453 DTHARMAEEAA
-467 RALMQPRP
+467 RALMQPGSGH
-475 PRSIGGGPGGS
+475 RSQSHQSPHGGGQHPPPTPPPPHMPGGS
-486 NSHSPYYPQQPHLP
+486 SGGSGNS
-500 GPGPPSGSTSVGGGG
+500 T
-515 VGGGGGGHPVIQM
+515 PVVQM
-528 TSSIPGNTGM
+528 QSSIPGNVGM
-538 IAQHQHGRRT
+538 IAQHQHGRRN

-562 HVMNEVYKALMALG
+562 HVMTEVYKALMALG
-576 CEWLQLSSYRIKCKW
+576 CEWLQLSSYRIKCRW
-591 RPNVSWSGGGGGG
+591 RPNVPRGGG
-604 SGSADGVG
+604 SAAAAGDPRRNPQGRGPTGEMGMMPKPIDGADTPQGAWNRMQQGNPDGEGAANEMSIDDDAKAGSH
-612 GCATS
+612 
-617 PSAGMAAFSIPTAGG
+617 
-632 ATPEA
+632 TPDC
-637 AWAKQQSQEQQQAL
+637 KM
-651 PKSQSDSMDVDEK
+651 KV
-664 ISGQG
+664 ISGEDG
-669 TTSSSANGC
+669 HY
-678 DMKVLASEGSAHFA
+678 VL
-692 RVPNLSTPDY
+692 VPNLCTSDY
-702 SIKIGLTLY
+702 CIKIGLTLY
-711 KVQQNIYLLDF
+711 KVQQSIYLLDF

-748 ASKAQQLMAQQQQAV
+748 ASKQQQALMAQQQAAVV
-763 AAAAAQQQAM
+763 AAAAAQQQAAM
-773 QQHLHQQQQQ
+773 QQQQ
-783 AGGGQ
+783 AGGGAHGQ
-788 QRYGGPPPAGPK
+788 GQPPLPPHK

>member
-1 VKLATHAVT
+1 
-10 GHKVAVKILNKSK
+10 
-23 IKQLGME
+23 ME

-183 LPFDDESIPNLF
+183 LPFDDEVIPNLF

-232 EIRLHPWF
+232 EIRVHPWF

-250 PPELMEKQERIVDQE
+250 PPELIEKQERIVDQE

-275 HKAYGNSL
+275 HKAYGSL
-283 SSHNNPINGLI
+283 ISHHSPMNGVMSI
-294 IASGGNTAAAA
+294 PQHQFPSG
-305 AGAQHHH
+305 
-312 HHHHAVVAASALFPT
+312 L
-327 GIVTRELVERAAALE
+327 VTRDLVETAAALE
-342 DSRDSDAVPKL
+342 DSRDSDAPKL
-353 LRDLRCAY
+353 MRDLRCAY

-381 KEAAS
+381 REAAS

-403 GGSNN
+403 GSNSHYN
-408 SAHYGGNSN
+408 SGRAPYQT
-417 NRYHNNYS
+417 YS
-425 SNSSYNSTSQSPTTA
+425 SNISYTSTSQSPTNHT
-440 GAGAGAAAHAAAA
+440 GY
-453 SSPSAQARLAEEAT
+453 SPSAQARLAEEAT
-467 RALMQPRP
+467 RALMQPGGRSPSVQQAASQSHTPSSATP
-475 PRSIGGGPGGS
+475 PTTLGG
-486 NSHSPYYPQQPHLP
+486 Q
-500 GPGPPSGSTSVGGGG
+500 
-515 VGGGGGGHPVIQM
+515 HPVVQM
-528 TSSIPGNTGM
+528 TSSIPGNTG
-538 IAQHQHGRRT
+538 IITQNQHGRRT

-562 HVMNEVYKALMALG
+562 HVMTEVYKALMALG

-591 RPNVSWSGGGGGG
+591 RPNGG
-604 SGSADGVG
+604 SRRSAPAATSAPPAVASVPGFASTSPTGRGGVVG
-612 GCATS
+612 GS
-617 PSAGMAAFSIPTAGG
+617 SMDN
-632 ATPEA
+632 E
-637 AWAKQQSQEQQQAL
+637 
-651 PKSQSDSMDVDEK
+651 MDVDKQTPLEP
-664 ISGQG
+664 
-669 TTSSSANGC
+669 
-678 DMKVLASEGSAHFA
+678 EGPMFIIDGEGETAIHI
-692 RVPNLSTPDY
+692 PDLSTNEY
-702 SIKIGLTLY
+702 SVKIGLTLY

-748 ASKAQQLMAQQQQAV
+748 ASRQAL
-763 AAAAAQQQAM
+763 QQAM
-773 QQHLHQQQQQ
+773 LAQQQQQ
-783 AGGGQ
+783 AAQ
-788 QRYGGPPPAGPK
+788 QAH

>member
-1 VKLATHAVT
+1 MKLATHSVT
-10 GHKVAVKILNKSK
+10 GHKVAVKILNKAK

-74 DYIVSKGRLSADEAR
+74 DYIVSKGRLSSDEAR
-89 NFFHQIISGV
+89 NFFHQIVSGV

-108 HRDLKPENLLLDAN
+108 HRDLKPENLLLDSN

-195 KKIKSGMYSLPTH
+195 KKIKSGMYSLPSH
-208 LSQLAKNLIPRM
+208 LSQLARNLIPRM

-250 PPELMEKQERIVDQE
+250 PPDLMEKQERTVDPQ
-265 VIDEVMKLPF
+265 VIDEVMQLPL
-275 HKAYGNSL
+275 HKAYDHLNFNGSSQSSSSGNS
-283 SSHNNPINGLI
+283 NTNG
-294 IASGGNTAAAA
+294 A
-305 AGAQHHH
+305 
-312 HHHHAVVAASALFPT
+312 HAPQQPF
-327 GIVTRELVERAAALE
+327 ITRELVEAAAALE
-342 DSRDSDAVPKL
+342 DCREDDAPKFV
-353 LRDLRCAY
+353 RDLRVAY

-381 KEAAS
+381 QEAAS
-386 ATPPAFSPGG
+386 ATPPAFSPGA
-396 SRGTTPG
+396 SRGASPG
-403 GGSNN
+403 RSGYSSRGS
-408 SAHYGGNSN
+408 YIQNSN
-417 NRYHNNYS
+417 SPSLHQMDPHTRAAEEAAQTLMRNSRVGSGSGTASVS
-425 SNSSYNSTSQSPTTA
+425 SNSQHQVIS
-440 GAGAGAAAHAAAA
+440 
-453 SSPSAQARLAEEAT
+453 
-467 RALMQPRP
+467 
-475 PRSIGGGPGGS
+475 
-486 NSHSPYYPQQPHLP
+486 
-500 GPGPPSGSTSVGGGG
+500 PPSLQMPGNASGSST
-515 VGGGGGGHPVIQM
+515 PVVQM
-528 TSSIPGNTGM
+528 QSSIPGNVGM
-538 IAQHQHGRRT
+538 IAQHQHGRRN

-562 HVMNEVYKALMALG
+562 HVMTEVYKALMALG
-576 CEWLQLSSYRIKCKW
+576 CDWLQLSSYRIKCRW
-591 RPNVSWSGGGGGG
+591 RPHAG
-604 SGSADGVG
+604 SHQPSH
-612 GCATS
+612 TS
-617 PSAGMAAFSIPTAGG
+617 SPPQPMAGG
-632 ATPEA
+632 DSPEA
-637 AWAKQQSQEQQQAL
+637 AWNQNLQVEKGNNDMAMDYDGPQGGK
-651 PKSQSDSMDVDEK
+651 DSKMKV
-664 ISGQG
+664 ISGDDG
-669 TTSSSANGC
+669 
-678 DMKVLASEGSAHFA
+678 HFVQ
-692 RVPNLSTPDY
+692 VPMLNTPEY
-702 SIKIGLTLY
+702 CIKIGLTLY

-748 ASKAQQLMAQQQQAV
+748 ASKKQQQLL
-763 AAAAAQQQAM
+763 AQQQAA
-773 QQHLHQQQQQ
+773 LAQQQ
-783 AGGGQ
+783 AAMHAVGGVQ
-788 QRYGGPPPAGPK
+788 SQR

>member
-1 VKLATHAVT
+1 MVYPDCTGKMEQAPVQIGQFILGKNLGIGAFGKVKLATHAVT
-10 GHKVAVKILNKSK
+10 GHKVAVKILNKAK

-89 NFFHQIISGV
+89 NFFHQIVSGV

-108 HRDLKPENLLLDAN
+108 HRDLKPENLLLDSN

-195 KKIKSGMYSLPTH
+195 KKIKSGMYSLPSH
-208 LSQLAKNLIPRM
+208 LSQLARNLIPRM

-250 PPELMEKQERIVDQE
+250 PPELMEKQERVVDPQ

-275 HKAYGNSL
+275 HKAYGHPYNNGANSNHL
-283 SSHNNPINGLI
+283 NGGVNSPQHQNPQPI
-294 IASGGNTAAAA
+294 I
-305 AGAQHHH
+305 
-312 HHHHAVVAASALFPT
+312 
-327 GIVTRELVERAAALE
+327 TRELVEAAAALE
-342 DSRDSDAVPKL
+342 DSRENDAPKL
-353 LRDLRCAY
+353 VRDLRVAY

-396 SRGTTPG
+396 SRGATPG
-403 GGSNN
+403 GHRSGSG
-408 SAHYGGNSN
+408 SYHYMGSGG
-417 NRYHNNYS
+417 
-425 SNSSYNSTSQSPTTA
+425 SYDGRHHISGPAGVSQSSHSPT
-440 GAGAGAAAHAAAA
+440 AANQSQA
-453 SSPSAQARLAEEAT
+453 AQALANQARIAEEAA
-467 RALMQPRP
+467 RALMQPAPGSSSTHHHHHHHTSGQHP
-475 PRSIGGGPGGS
+475 PPTPPPPNSTGSSTPGS
-486 NSHSPYYPQQPHLP
+486 NA
-500 GPGPPSGSTSVGGGG
+500 PP
-515 VGGGGGGHPVIQM
+515 PVVQM
-528 TSSIPGNTGM
+528 QSSIPGNVGM
-538 IAQHQHGRRT
+538 IAQHQHGRRN

-562 HVMNEVYKALMALG
+562 HVMTEVYKALMALG
-576 CEWLQLSSYRIKCKW
+576 CEWLQLSSYRIKCRW
-591 RPNVSWSGGGGGG
+591 RPNVPRGGIGASSSDPRRNTPGRATGLDSGNMGEHGGGGMMPLP
-604 SGSADGVG
+604 V
-612 GCATS
+612 
-617 PSAGMAAFSIPTAGG
+617 AGG
-632 ATPEA
+632 ETPES
-637 AWAKQQSQEQQQAL
+637 AWNRSQQQQGMESDGAVEMSIDGDDKQGVAL
-651 PKSQSDSMDVDEK
+651 QPDCKMKV
-664 ISGQG
+664 ISGE
-669 TTSSSANGC
+669 
-678 DMKVLASEGSAHFA
+678 EG
-692 RVPNLSTPDY
+692 RYVPVPNLCTPDY
-702 SIKIGLTLY
+702 CIKIGLTLY
-711 KVQQNIYLLDF
+711 KVQQSIYLLDF

-748 ASKAQQLMAQQQQAV
+748 ASRQQQTLLAQQQA
-763 AAAAAQQQAM
+763 AAAAAQQAALQ
-773 QQHLHQQQQQ
+773 HQQ
-783 AGGGQ
+783 AAGSTGGGA
-788 QRYGGPPPAGPK
+788 GAPPQS

>member
-1 VKLATHAVT
+1 MEQAPVQIGQFILGKNLGIGAFGKVKLATHVVT
-10 GHKVAVKILNKSK
+10 GHKVAVKILNKAK

-64 NEYVSGGELF
+64 QEYISGGELF

-108 HRDLKPENLLLDAN
+108 HRDLKPENLLLDSN

-250 PPELMEKQERIVDQE
+250 PPELMEKQERVVDAE
-265 VIDEVMKLPF
+265 VIDEVMKLPL
-275 HKAYGNSL
+275 HKAYGASNHL
-283 SSHNNPINGLI
+283 PNGVPQHNPQIPMV
-294 IASGGNTAAAA
+294 S
-305 AGAQHHH
+305 
-312 HHHHAVVAASALFPT
+312 
-327 GIVTRELVERAAALE
+327 RELIERAAALE
-342 DSRDSDAVPKL
+342 DSRDSDTPKL

-403 GGSNN
+403 GSHHNIVGGAGSR
-408 SAHYGGNSN
+408 YGGASTSGGSGGSYDG
-417 NRYHNNYS
+417 RHHGGS
-425 SNSSYNSTSQSPTTA
+425 THSYNSTSQSPTA
-440 GAGAGAAAHAAAA
+440 LN
-453 SSPSAQARLAEEAT
+453 SPSNQARLAEDT
-467 RALMQPRP
+467 MRALMDTG
-475 PRSIGGGPGGS
+475 SGG
-486 NSHSPYYPQQPHLP
+486 QQPPTSINHPPQSVQTPTP
-500 GPGPPSGSTSVGGGG
+500 GVGG
-515 VGGGGGGHPVIQM
+515 VGSAHPVVQM

-562 HVMNEVYKALMALG
+562 HVMTEVYKALMALG

-591 RPNVSWSGGGGGG
+591 RPNSPRGFR
-604 SGSADGVG
+604 SATN
-612 GCATS
+612 ATGTS
-617 PSAGMAAFSIPTAGG
+617 NFGLAPSAGGETPDAAFRQTS
-632 ATPEA
+632 
-637 AWAKQQSQEQQQAL
+637 
-651 PKSQSDSMDVDEK
+651 SMDTDGDVAMGD
-664 ISGQG
+664 SAGQG
-669 TTSSSANGC
+669 KDKMRHPSAPTF
-678 DMKVLASEGSAHFA
+678 MKVVAGDDGHSVP
-692 RVPNLSTPDY
+692 VPNLSTPEY
-702 SIKIGLTLY
+702 AIKIGLTLY

-722 QKMTGDA
+722 QKKTGDA

-748 ASKAQQLMAQQQQAV
+748 ASKQQQLLQQQQA
-763 AAAAAQQQAM
+763 AAAAAAM
-773 QQHLHQQQQQ
+773 QQQQ
-783 AGGGQ
+783 AQQKGGF
-788 QRYGGPPPAGPK
+788 PPQGIQK

>member
-1 VKLATHAVT
+1 MEQPPVQIGQYVLGKNLGIGAFGKVKLATHAIT
-10 GHKVAVKILNKSK
+10 GHKVAVKILNKTK

-89 NFFHQIISGV
+89 NFFHQIVSGV

-108 HRDLKPENLLLDAN
+108 HRDLKPENLLLDSN

-195 KKIKSGMYSLPTH
+195 KKIKSGMYSLPSH
-208 LSQLAKNLIPRM
+208 LSQLARNLIPRM

-250 PPELMEKQERIVDQE
+250 PPELMEKQERVVDPA

-275 HKAYGNSL
+275 HKAYQHL
-283 SSHNNPINGLI
+283 LNGDMNGMSNAGSQHQAIQPLI
-294 IASGGNTAAAA
+294 
-305 AGAQHHH
+305 
-312 HHHHAVVAASALFPT
+312 
-327 GIVTRELVERAAALE
+327 TRELVDTAASLE
-342 DSRDSDAVPKL
+342 DSREEGAPKV
-353 LRDLRCAY
+353 LRDLRVAY

-381 KEAAS
+381 REAAS

-396 SRGTTPG
+396 SRGNTPG
-403 GGSNN
+403 GHSGAGS
-408 SAHYGGNSN
+408 YGGSFDP
-417 NRYHNNYS
+417 RHS
-425 SNSSYNSTSQSPTTA
+425 PASHPAQGSQS
-440 GAGAGAAAHAAAA
+440 
-453 SSPSAQARLAEEAT
+453 RVAEEAAK
-467 RALMQPRP
+467 ALLQGGGIRGG
-475 PRSIGGGPGGS
+475 IGGEAQTPPPGNIPTSISTGGS
-486 NSHSPYYPQQPHLP
+486 PH
-500 GPGPPSGSTSVGGGG
+500 V
-515 VGGGGGGHPVIQM
+515 VQM
-528 TSSIPGNTGM
+528 QSSIPGNIGM
-538 IAQHQHGRRT
+538 IAQHQHGRRN

-562 HVMNEVYKALMALG
+562 HVMTEVYKALMALG
-576 CEWLQLSSYRIKCKW
+576 CEWLQLSSYRIKCRW
-591 RPNVSWSGGGGGG
+591 RPNVSR
-604 SGSADGVG
+604 DGMRRQ
-612 GCATS
+612 
-617 PSAGMAAFSIPTAGG
+617 MAPMAGG
-632 ATPEA
+632 DTPDR
-637 AWAKQQSQEQQQAL
+637 AWDRNDAGAIEMNIDDDGNHGANERKT
-651 PKSQSDSMDVDEK
+651 KCV
-664 ISGQG
+664 G
-669 TTSSSANGC
+669 TTEFVS
-678 DMKVLASEGSAHFA
+678 
-692 RVPNLSTPDY
+692 VPDLSTSAY
-702 SIKIGLTLY
+702 CIKIGLTLY

-748 ASKAQQLMAQQQQAV
+748 ASKQQQALLAQQQAS
-763 AAAAAQQQAM
+763 AAAAQQQAA
-773 QQHLHQQQQQ
+773 LAVAG
-783 AGGGQ
+783 AGGRVLPIGKPSSHQ
-788 QRYGGPPPAGPK
+788 PHK

>member
-1 VKLATHAVT
+1 VQIGQFILGKNLGIGAFGKVKLATHVVT
-10 GHKVAVKILNKSK
+10 GHKVAVKILNKAK

-250 PPELMEKQERIVDQE
+250 PPELMEKQERVVDSE
-265 VIDEVMKLPF
+265 VIDSVLELPF
-275 HKAYGNSL
+275 HKAYGSL
-283 SSHNNPINGLI
+283 NQN
-294 IASGGNTAAAA
+294 GGNHGMNMMN
-305 AGAQHHH
+305 GAMNVPQH
-312 HHHHAVVAASALFPT
+312 LFPH
-327 GIVTRELVERAAALE
+327 GIVSRELVERAAALE
-342 DSRDSDAVPKL
+342 DSRDSDTPKL

-396 SRGTTPG
+396 SRGATPG
-403 GGSNN
+403 GS
-408 SAHYGGNSN
+408 HYGGN
-417 NRYHNNYS
+417 RFS
-425 SNSSYNSTSQSPTTA
+425 SSGGGSYDGRFYGSSSSQSPTALHGNT
-440 GAGAGAAAHAAAA
+440 
-453 SSPSAQARLAEEAT
+453 PSNQARLAEEAT
-467 RALMQPRP
+467 RALMQP
-475 PRSIGGGPGGS
+475 GLGQQQ
-486 NSHSPYYPQQPHLP
+486 QQPSP
-500 GPGPPSGSTSVGGGG
+500 NVVG
-515 VGGGGGGHPVIQM
+515 VGSHPVVQM

-562 HVMNEVYKALMALG
+562 HVMTEVYKALMSLG

-591 RPNVSWSGGGGGG
+591 RPNAPRGSSFAGRPPSSGMPGFGIM
-604 SGSADGVG
+604 
-612 GCATS
+612 
-617 PSAGMAAFSIPTAGG
+617 PSAGGE
-632 ATPEA
+632 TPEG
-637 AWAKQQSQEQQQAL
+637 AWNNQGSM
-651 PKSQSDSMDVDEK
+651 DTDGGMDVSMDVEK
-664 ISGQG
+664 DKQRGASKM
-669 TTSSSANGC
+669 SL
-678 DMKVLASEGSAHFA
+678 MKVVAGGDGHAVP
-692 RVPNLSTPDY
+692 VPNLSTEDY

-722 QKMTGDA
+722 QKKTGDA

-748 ASKAQQLMAQQQQAV
+748 ASRQQQALIAQQQAA

-773 QQHLHQQQQQ
+773 QQ
-783 AGGGQ
+783 GN
-788 QRYGGPPPAGPK
+788 YPPQSMN

>member
-1 VKLATHAVT
+1 MEQAPVKIGQYILGKNLGIGAFGKVKLATHAVT
-10 GHKVAVKILNKSK
+10 GHKVAVKILNKVK

-89 NFFHQIISGV
+89 NFFHQIVSGV

-108 HRDLKPENLLLDAN
+108 HRDLKPENLLLDSN

-195 KKIKSGMYSLPTH
+195 KKIKSGMYSLPSH
-208 LSQLAKNLIPRM
+208 LSQLARNLIPRM

-250 PPELMEKQERIVDQE
+250 PPELMEKQERVVDPL

-275 HKAYGNSL
+275 HKAYDNSNGNHASM
-283 SSHNNPINGLI
+283 NNGVSFP
-294 IASGGNTAAAA
+294 
-305 AGAQHHH
+305 QHP
-312 HHHHAVVAASALFPT
+312 L
-327 GIVTRELVERAAALE
+327 VTRKLVEAAAALE
-342 DSRDSDAVPKL
+342 DNRENDSPKVV
-353 LRDLRCAY
+353 RDLRVAY

-381 KEAAS
+381 QEAAS
-386 ATPPAFSPGG
+386 ATPPAFSPGA

-403 GGSNN
+403 IAG
-408 SAHYGGNSN
+408 
-417 NRYHNNYS
+417 
-425 SNSSYNSTSQSPTTA
+425 SSYDSRHHISSGNHSVMS
-440 GAGAGAAAHAAAA
+440 H
-453 SSPSAQARLAEEAT
+453 SPSENHAQMAEEA
-467 RALMQPRP
+467 AKVLMQPGSRGGADSDHKSGSSSSQQSQSQHLTP
-475 PRSIGGGPGGS
+475 PPQHISGGT
-486 NSHSPYYPQQPHLP
+486 
-500 GPGPPSGSTSVGGGG
+500 SGSTNSTAV
-515 VGGGGGGHPVIQM
+515 VQM
-528 TSSIPGNTGM
+528 QSSIPGNVGM
-538 IAQHQHGRRT
+538 IAQHQHGRRN

-562 HVMNEVYKALMALG
+562 HVMTEVYKALAALG
-576 CEWLQLSSYRIKCKW
+576 CEWLQLSSYRIKCRW
-591 RPNVSWSGGGGGG
+591 QPNVPRSGFSNDPRRSVTYGRTKG
-604 SGSADGVG
+604 SEFRMIP
-612 GCATS
+612 
-617 PSAGMAAFSIPTAGG
+617 PSAGGE
-632 ATPEA
+632 TPEK
-637 AWAKQQSQEQQQAL
+637 AWNQNQPGSYPGDNGAVDMTIDDDKQQSC
-651 PKSQSDSMDVDEK
+651 EK
-664 ISGQG
+664 R
-669 TTSSSANGC
+669 
-678 DMKVLASEGSAHFA
+678 MKVITGDDG
-692 RVPNLSTPDY
+692 RYIPVPNLNTQDY
-702 SIKIGLTLY
+702 CIKIGLTLY
-711 KVQQNIYLLDF
+711 KVQQSIYLLDF

-748 ASKAQQLMAQQQQAV
+748 ASKQQQALL
-763 AAAAAQQQAM
+763 AQQQAAAMSQQQTQIHQTAIAGQVM
-773 QQHLHQQQQQ
+773 QQH
-783 AGGGQ
+783 
-788 QRYGGPPPAGPK
+788 K

>member
-1 VKLATHAVT
+1 VT
-10 GHKVAVKILNKSK
+10 GHKVAVKILNKVK

-45 PHIIRLYEVI
+45 PHIIRLYEVV

-122 LNIKIADFG
+122 LTIKIADFG

-250 PPELMEKQERIVDQE
+250 PPELIEKQERIVDQE

-275 HKAYGNSL
+275 QKAYGRLNQSR
-283 SSHNNPINGLI
+283 PI
-294 IASGGNTAAAA
+294 SGGINIS
-305 AGAQHHH
+305 G
-312 HHHHAVVAASALFPT
+312 F
-327 GIVTRELVERAAALE
+327 VTRELVVTAASLE
-342 DSRDSDAVPKL
+342 DSRDSDAPKL

-381 KEAAS
+381 KESAS
-386 ATPPAFSPGG
+386 ATPPAFSPGS

-403 GGSNN
+403 GGG
-408 SAHYGGNSN
+408 HYGGQ
-417 NRYHNNYS
+417 RYGGG
-425 SNSSYNSTSQSPTTA
+425 SSYEARNFVGGSYTSHPHSPT
-440 GAGAGAAAHAAAA
+440 GNSL
-453 SSPSAQARLAEEAT
+453 SSPSQQARLAEAAT
-467 RALMQPRP
+467 RALMVPGSGQSQYASQSGLPTP
-475 PRSIGGGPGGS
+475 PGS
-486 NSHSPYYPQQPHLP
+486 V
-500 GPGPPSGSTSVGGGG
+500 SGTHTV
-515 VGGGGGGHPVIQM
+515 VQM
-528 TSSIPGNTGM
+528 TSSIPGNTGI
-538 IAQHQHGRRT
+538 IAQHEAGRRT

-562 HVMNEVYKALMALG
+562 HVMTEVYKALMALG

-591 RPNVSWSGGGGGG
+591 RPNHSAKHGGPGGGVPFMMPSGGG
-604 SGSADGVG
+604 D
-612 GCATS
+612 S
-617 PSAGMAAFSIPTAGG
+617 PQ
-632 ATPEA
+632 A
-637 AWAKQQSQEQQQAL
+637 AWTQPL
-651 PKSQSDSMDVDEK
+651 PPCSMDMDVDLKDGRTFTTEPTGPMMVVGVD
-664 ISGQG
+664 GQFI
-669 TTSSSANGC
+669 
-678 DMKVLASEGSAHFA
+678 H
-692 RVPNLSTPDY
+692 VPNLSTAEY
-702 SIKIGLTLY
+702 SVKIGLTLY

-748 ASKAQQLMAQQQQAV
+748 ASRQAQQQALL
-763 AAAAAQQQAM
+763 AQQQAM
-773 QQHLHQQQQQ
+773 QQQ
-783 AGGGQ
+783 
-788 QRYGGPPPAGPK
+788 PPR

>member
-1 VKLATHAVT
+1 MEQPPLVQIGQFILGKNLGIGAFGKVKLATHAVT
-10 GHKVAVKILNKSK
+10 GHKVAVKILNKAK

-74 DYIVSKGRLSADEAR
+74 DHIVSKGRLSADEAR

-99 EYCHFQKIV
+99 EYSHFQKIV

-122 LNIKIADFG
+122 HNIKIADFG

-195 KKIKSGMYSLPTH
+195 KKIKSGMYALPTH

-250 PPELMEKQERIVDQE
+250 PPELIEKQERIVDQE

-275 HKAYGNSL
+275 HKAYGGNNFANNS
-283 SSHNNPINGLI
+283 PMNGI
-294 IASGGNTAAAA
+294 SQYPPA
-305 AGAQHHH
+305 
-312 HHHHAVVAASALFPT
+312 
-327 GIVTRELVERAAALE
+327 GIVTRELVEQAASLE
-342 DSRDSDAVPKL
+342 DSRDTDAPKL

-373 VMEVARAI
+373 IMEVARTI
-381 KEAAS
+381 KEAQS

-403 GGSNN
+403 GTHYSSGS
-408 SAHYGGNSN
+408 
-417 NRYHNNYS
+417 RYNNYS
-425 SNSSYNSTSQSPTTA
+425 SNMSYSSTSQSPTSSGQQISPGANQA
-440 GAGAGAAAHAAAA
+440 GLAEAVNRAILQPGTAAAH
-453 SSPSAQARLAEEAT
+453 SIQSP
-467 RALMQPRP
+467 PV
-475 PRSIGGGPGGS
+475 
-486 NSHSPYYPQQPHLP
+486 
-500 GPGPPSGSTSVGGGG
+500 SGSV
-515 VGGGGGGHPVIQM
+515 VQM
-528 TSSIPGNTGM
+528 TSSIPGNSGM
-538 IAQHQHGRRT
+538 IAQHQHGKRT
-548 RRWYLGIQSKKDPA
+548 RRWYLGIQSKKEPA
-562 HVMNEVYKALMALG
+562 RVMNEVYKALLALG

-591 RPNVSWSGGGGGG
+591 KPNQSAPKATGLSTLFDAPAGTSVSSSRMDVETSGGDSKAQTPPFTVDSVMTVIGGE
-604 SGSADGVG
+604 DGHG
-612 GCATS
+612 
-617 PSAGMAAFSIPTAGG
+617 I
-632 ATPEA
+632 
-637 AWAKQQSQEQQQAL
+637 
-651 PKSQSDSMDVDEK
+651 
-664 ISGQG
+664 
-669 TTSSSANGC
+669 
-678 DMKVLASEGSAHFA
+678 H
-692 RVPNLSTPDY
+692 VPNLATSDY

-748 ASKAQQLMAQQQQAV
+748 ASKQQA
-763 AAAAAQQQAM
+763 
-773 QQHLHQQQQQ
+773 LLQQQQQ
-783 AGGGQ
+783 Q
-788 QRYGGPPPAGPK
+788 QQQQQGMPHPSAHQS

>member
-1 VKLATHAVT
+1 MT
-10 GHKVAVKILNKSK
+10 GHKVAVKILNKAK
-23 IKQLGME
+23 IKQLGMD

-108 HRDLKPENLLLDAN
+108 HRDLKPENLLLDDK

-208 LSQLAKNLIPRM
+208 LSQLARNLIPRM

-250 PPELMEKQERIVDQE
+250 PPELMEKQERVVDQE

-275 HKAYGNSL
+275 HKAYGNVVHS
-283 SSHNNPINGLI
+283 NGL
-294 IASGGNTAAAA
+294 S
-305 AGAQHHH
+305 AGMEFPHQQI
-312 HHHHAVVAASALFPT
+312 PT
-327 GIVTRELVERAAALE
+327 GIITRELVERAASLE
-342 DSRDSDAVPKL
+342 DSRDESPKL

-403 GGSNN
+403 G
-408 SAHYGGNSN
+408 H
-417 NRYHNNYS
+417 YS
-425 SNSSYNSTSQSPTTA
+425 SNRYSAGNSYDGRTYSSNISYSSHSQSPTA
-440 GAGAGAAAHAAAA
+440 QHA
-453 SSPSAQARLAEEAT
+453 SPSQQARLAEEAT
-467 RALMQPRP
+467 RALMQP
-475 PRSIGGGPGGS
+475 SS
-486 NSHSPYYPQQPHLP
+486 ATQPHY
-500 GPGPPSGSTSVGGGG
+500 PPQAGQTPPASVN
-515 VGGGGGGHPVIQM
+515 VGGHPPVQM
-528 TSSIPGNTGM
+528 TSSIPGNTNM

-562 HVMNEVYKALMALG
+562 HVMTEVYKALMSLG
-576 CEWLQLSSYRIKCKW
+576 CQWLQLSSYRIKCKW
-591 RPNVSWSGGGGGG
+591 WPNVPRKPVSSGGLLA
-604 SGSADGVG
+604 SML
-612 GCATS
+612 
-617 PSAGMAAFSIPTAGG
+617 PSAGAD
-632 ATPEA
+632 TPQA
-637 AWAKQQSQEQQQAL
+637 AWAQAAA
-651 PKSQSDSMDVDEK
+651 SDTSMDVDQDAK
-664 ISGQG
+664 DKLPASKYSGAG
-669 TTSSSANGC
+669 GMS
-678 DMKVLASEGSAHFA
+678 VLSPTEGEFIV
-692 RVPNLSTPDY
+692 VPNLSTGEY
-702 SIKIGLTLY
+702 SVKIGLTLY
-711 KVQQNIYLLDF
+711 KVQQSIYLLDF
-722 QKMTGDA
+722 QKMTGDS

-748 ASKAQQLMAQQQQAV
+748 ASRQVQQQAMI
-763 AAAAAQQQAM
+763 AQQQAAAL
-773 QQHLHQQQQQ
+773 QQ
-783 AGGGQ
+783 G
-788 QRYGGPPPAGPK
+788 

>member
-1 VKLATHAVT
+1 
-10 GHKVAVKILNKSK
+10 
-23 IKQLGME
+23 ME

-89 NFFHQIISGV
+89 NFFHQIVSGV

-250 PPELMEKQERIVDQE
+250 PPELMEKQERVVDGE

-275 HKAYGNSL
+275 HKAYGT
-283 SSHNNPINGLI
+283 NGANHLMNGVMTVPQHQLPHGI
-294 IASGGNTAAAA
+294 I
-305 AGAQHHH
+305 
-312 HHHHAVVAASALFPT
+312 
-327 GIVTRELVERAAALE
+327 TRELVEKAAALE
-342 DSRDSDAVPKL
+342 DNRDSDTPKV

-403 GGSNN
+403 G
-408 SAHYGGNSN
+408 
-417 NRYHNNYS
+417 
-425 SNSSYNSTSQSPTTA
+425 
-440 GAGAGAAAHAAAA
+440 
-453 SSPSAQARLAEEAT
+453 
-467 RALMQPRP
+467 
-475 PRSIGGGPGGS
+475 
-486 NSHSPYYPQQPHLP
+486 SH
-500 GPGPPSGSTSVGGGG
+500 
-515 VGGGGGGHPVIQM
+515 
-528 TSSIPGNTGM
+528 
-538 IAQHQHGRRT
+538 
-548 RRWYLGIQSKKDPA
+548 
-562 HVMNEVYKALMALG
+562 
-576 CEWLQLSSYRIKCKW
+576 
-591 RPNVSWSGGGGGG
+591 
-604 SGSADGVG
+604 
-612 GCATS
+612 
-617 PSAGMAAFSIPTAGG
+617 
-632 ATPEA
+632 
-637 AWAKQQSQEQQQAL
+637 
-651 PKSQSDSMDVDEK
+651 
-664 ISGQG
+664 
-669 TTSSSANGC
+669 
-678 DMKVLASEGSAHFA
+678 
-692 RVPNLSTPDY
+692 
-702 SIKIGLTLY
+702 
-711 KVQQNIYLLDF
+711 
-722 QKMTGDA
+722 
-729 FSFMT
+729 
-734 LCANIITELKTLSA
+734 
-748 ASKAQQLMAQQQQAV
+748 
-763 AAAAAQQQAM
+763 
-773 QQHLHQQQQQ
+773 
-783 AGGGQ
+783 
-788 QRYGGPPPAGPK
+788 

>member
-1 VKLATHAVT
+1 LATHAVT

-45 PHIIRLYEVI
+45 PHIIRLYEVV

-89 NFFHQIISGV
+89 NFFHQIVSGV
-99 EYCHFQKIV
+99 EYCHFQRIV

-250 PPELMEKQERIVDQE
+250 PPELMEKQERVVDPE
-265 VIDEVMKLPF
+265 VIDEVLKLPF
-275 HKAYGNSL
+275 HKAASFPQ
-283 SSHNNPINGLI
+283 SANP
-294 IASGGNTAAAA
+294 AS
-305 AGAQHHH
+305 
-312 HHHHAVVAASALFPT
+312 FPQ
-327 GIVTRELVERAAALE
+327 ITRELVERAASLE
-342 DSRDSDAVPKL
+342 DNRDSSYPKL

-368 HTRLR
+368 HTRMR
-373 VMEVARAI
+373 VMETARAI
-381 KEAAS
+381 REAAS
-386 ATPPAFSPGG
+386 ATPPAFSPGS
-396 SRGTTPG
+396 SRGATPG
-403 GGSNN
+403 G
-408 SAHYGGNSN
+408 H
-417 NRYHNNYS
+417 NRGYS
-425 SNSSYNSTSQSPTTA
+425 SGGGSSFDGRPFPGGSSASPTALAMQA
-440 GAGAGAAAHAAAA
+440 GANPAEAAA
-453 SSPSAQARLAEEAT
+453 
-467 RALMQPRP
+467 RALMQGGQP
-475 PRSIGGGPGGS
+475 PPTTTAPQPGGP
-486 NSHSPYYPQQPHLP
+486 
-500 GPGPPSGSTSVGGGG
+500 PPTPPIGNNTNPAV
-515 VGGGGGGHPVIQM
+515 VQM
-528 TSSIPGNTGM
+528 TSSIPGNVGM
-538 IAQHQHGRRT
+538 IAQHQHGRRN

-562 HVMNEVYKALMALG
+562 HVMTEVYKALMALG
-576 CEWLQLSSYRIKCKW
+576 CEWLQLSSYRIKCRW
-591 RPNVSWSGGGGGG
+591 RPNVPRGGYTRPPLGEFGVPQPSSGGENPEDAFRQD
-604 SGSADGVG
+604 SDGMETDDDTGREFKSESTMRVV
-612 GCATS
+612 S
-617 PSAGMAAFSIPTAGG
+617 DNEAGEVS
-632 ATPEA
+632 
-637 AWAKQQSQEQQQAL
+637 
-651 PKSQSDSMDVDEK
+651 
-664 ISGQG
+664 
-669 TTSSSANGC
+669 
-678 DMKVLASEGSAHFA
+678 
-692 RVPNLSTPDY
+692 VPNLSTQEY

-711 KVQQNIYLLDF
+711 KVQQSIYLLDF

-748 ASKAQQLMAQQQQAV
+748 ASKQQHQAILAQQQ
-763 AAAAAQQQAM
+763 AAAAQQQAAM
-773 QQHLHQQQQQ
+773 QQQ
-783 AGGGQ
+783 GG
-788 QRYGGPPPAGPK
+788 YPPSQMQK

>member
-1 VKLATHAVT
+1 MEQPAVQIGQYILGKNLGIGAFGKVKLATHAIT
-10 GHKVAVKILNKSK
+10 NHKVAVKILNKAK

-89 NFFHQIISGV
+89 NFFHQIVSGV

-108 HRDLKPENLLLDAN
+108 HRDLKPENLLLDSN

-195 KKIKSGMYSLPTH
+195 KKIKSGMYSLPSH
-208 LSQLAKNLIPRM
+208 LSQLARNLIPRM

-250 PPELMEKQERIVDQE
+250 PPELMEKQERVVDPA

-275 HKAYGNSL
+275 HKAYQHL
-283 SSHNNPINGLI
+283 TNG
-294 IASGGNTAAAA
+294 GMNGM
-305 AGAQHHH
+305 
-312 HHHHAVVAASALFPT
+312 PT
-327 GIVTRELVERAAALE
+327 GVPQNQPSHPLITRELVESAASLE
-342 DSRDSDAVPKL
+342 DSREDGAPKV
-353 LRDLRCAY
+353 LRDLRVAY

-381 KEAAS
+381 REAAS

-396 SRGTTPG
+396 SRGATPGGYPGSMGSGPGSYGGSGYGSANSPSTHPHGQLSQSRMAEEAARALLHPGAARGGSGAGHAHTPPPSSIPSSIPG
-403 GGSNN
+403 GGSP
-408 SAHYGGNSN
+408 HVV
-417 NRYHNNYS
+417 
-425 SNSSYNSTSQSPTTA
+425 Q
-440 GAGAGAAAHAAAA
+440 
-453 SSPSAQARLAEEAT
+453 
-467 RALMQPRP
+467 MQ
-475 PRSIGGGPGGS
+475 
-486 NSHSPYYPQQPHLP
+486 
-500 GPGPPSGSTSVGGGG
+500 
-515 VGGGGGGHPVIQM
+515 
-528 TSSIPGNTGM
+528 SSIPGNIGM
-538 IAQHQHGRRT
+538 IAQHQHGRRN

-562 HVMNEVYKALMALG
+562 HVMTEVYKALMALG
-576 CEWLQLSSYRIKCKW
+576 CEWLQLSSYRIKCRW
-591 RPNVSWSGGGGGG
+591 RPNVPRESLRRNM
-604 SGSADGVG
+604 V
-612 GCATS
+612 
-617 PSAGMAAFSIPTAGG
+617 MPTAGG
-632 ATPEA
+632 ETPDR
-637 AWAKQQSQEQQQAL
+637 AWDTGGGASDMNIDDDGKQRPTEN
-651 PKSQSDSMDVDEK
+651 KTK
-664 ISGQG
+664 CIG
-669 TTSSSANGC
+669 TTDTVA
-678 DMKVLASEGSAHFA
+678 
-692 RVPNLSTPDY
+692 VPDLSTKGY
-702 SIKIGLTLY
+702 CIKCGLTLY
-711 KVQQNIYLLDF
+711 KVQQSIYLLDF

-734 LCANIITELKTLSA
+734 LCASIITELKTLSA
-748 ASKAQQLMAQQQQAV
+748 ASRQQQALLAQQQA
-763 AAAAAQQQAM
+763 AAAAAQQQASIAA
-773 QQHLHQQQQQ
+773 
-783 AGGGQ
+783 AGGRQ
-788 QRYGGPPPAGPK
+788 FHQH

>member
-1 VKLATHAVT
+1 MEQAPIKIGQYVLGKNLGIGAFGKVKLATHSVT
-10 GHKVAVKILNKSK
+10 GHKVAVKILNKAK

-74 DYIVSKGRLSADEAR
+74 DYIVSKGRLSSDEAR
-89 NFFHQIISGV
+89 NFFHQIVSGV

-108 HRDLKPENLLLDAN
+108 HRDLKPENLLLDSN

-195 KKIKSGMYSLPTH
+195 KKIKSGMYSLPSH
-208 LSQLAKNLIPRM
+208 LSQLARNLIPRM

-250 PPELMEKQERIVDQE
+250 PPDLMEKQERVVDPQ

-275 HKAYGNSL
+275 HKAYEHLN
-283 SSHNNPINGLI
+283 
-294 IASGGNTAAAA
+294 GGN
-305 AGAQHHH
+305 
-312 HHHHAVVAASALFPT
+312 ASSSNHNHNQQQQQQQP
-327 GIVTRELVERAAALE
+327 IITRNLIEAAAALE
-342 DSRDSDAVPKL
+342 DSREDDAPKFV
-353 LRDLRCAY
+353 RDLRVAY

-381 KEAAS
+381 QEAAS
-386 ATPPAFSPGG
+386 ATPPAFSPGS
-396 SRGTTPG
+396 SRGASPGGRSGYSSRGSYIQNSNSPSLQNTVTGMAG
-403 GGSNN
+403 GGS
-408 SAHYGGNSN
+408 A
-417 NRYHNNYS
+417 
-425 SNSSYNSTSQSPTTA
+425 
-440 GAGAGAAAHAAAA
+440 
-453 SSPSAQARLAEEAT
+453 
-467 RALMQPRP
+467 
-475 PRSIGGGPGGS
+475 PGSVG
-486 NSHSPYYPQQPHLP
+486 SHSQH
-500 GPGPPSGSTSVGGGG
+500 GASHSVISPPSLQIPGTTSGSST
-515 VGGGGGGHPVIQM
+515 PVVQM
-528 TSSIPGNTGM
+528 QSSIPGNVGM
-538 IAQHQHGRRT
+538 IAQHQHGRRN

-562 HVMNEVYKALMALG
+562 HVMTEVYKALMALG
-576 CEWLQLSSYRIKCKW
+576 CDWLQLSSYRIKCRW
-591 RPNVSWSGGGGGG
+591 RPHASQNSERMTNSSIPQPMSGGESPDAAWNQTMQGDKDDMAIDHDGPQGAL
-604 SGSADGVG
+604 GSA
-612 GCATS
+612 
-617 PSAGMAAFSIPTAGG
+617 SAGGKECKMKIISGDDGRFVQAPNLN
-632 ATPEA
+632 TPEY
-637 AWAKQQSQEQQQAL
+637 
-651 PKSQSDSMDVDEK
+651 
-664 ISGQG
+664 
-669 TTSSSANGC
+669 C
-678 DMKVLASEGSAHFA
+678 
-692 RVPNLSTPDY
+692 
-702 SIKIGLTLY
+702 IKIGLTLY

-748 ASKAQQLMAQQQQAV
+748 ASKKQQLL
-763 AAAAAQQQAM
+763 AQQQAAL
-773 QQHLHQQQQQ
+773 QA
-783 AGGGQ
+783 AGGIPGQ
-788 QRYGGPPPAGPK
+788 H